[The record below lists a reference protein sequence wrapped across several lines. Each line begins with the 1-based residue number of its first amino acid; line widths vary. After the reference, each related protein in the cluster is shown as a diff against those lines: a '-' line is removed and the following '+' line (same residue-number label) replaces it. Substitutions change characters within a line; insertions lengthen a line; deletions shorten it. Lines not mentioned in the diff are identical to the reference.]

1 MLKRGGG
8 GGTGRPKGSKNRLN
22 WAFVT
27 ALAEDFE
34 QHGIETIRICRVEKP
49 NEYLKIV
56 AGLMPREF
64 TFEDNRLGELSDDE
78 LDAVI
83 AYARQQLAA
92 TERELISD
100 ARGRE
105 EPAPDREP
113 ARLLQALPEA
123 S

>member
-1 MLKRGGG
+1 MLKRGG

-83 AYARQQLAA
+83 EYARQRL
-92 TERELISD
+92 TIKRELTID
-100 ARGRE
+100 VGGGE
-105 EPAPDREP
+105 EPALNGEP
-113 ARLLQALPEA
+113 TPLLQTVSEA

>member
-1 MLKRGGG
+1 MLKRGG

-34 QHGIETIRICRVEKP
+34 EHGIETIRICRVEKP
-49 NEYLKIV
+49 SEYLKIV

-64 TFEDNRLGELSDDE
+64 TFEDNRLGDLTDDE

-83 AYARQQLAA
+83 EYARHRL
-92 TERELISD
+92 TIKRELVGDVGGGEAKTINGEST
-100 ARGRE
+100 
-105 EPAPDREP
+105 
-113 ARLLQALPEA
+113 RLLQALPEA

>member
-1 MLKRGGG
+1 MLKRGG

-64 TFEDNRLGELSDDE
+64 TFEDNRLQDLSDDE
-78 LDAVI
+78 LDAI
-83 AYARQQLAA
+83 LEFARQRLAA
-92 TERELISD
+92 TAKRELISY
-100 ARGRE
+100 AGSRE
-105 EPAPDREP
+105 EPALNGEQ
-113 ARLLQALPEA
+113 ARLLQALPKA

>member
-8 GGTGRPKGSKNRLN
+8 STGRPKGSKNRLN

-27 ALAEDFE
+27 ALAQDFE
-34 QHGIETIRICRVEKP
+34 EHGIETIRICRVEKP

-64 TFEDNRLGELSDDE
+64 TLEDNRLGELSDDE

-83 AYARQQLAA
+83 EYARQRL
-92 TERELISD
+92 TIKRELTIDVGS
-100 ARGRE
+100 RE
-105 EPAPDREP
+105 EPALNGEP
-113 ARLLQALPEA
+113 ARLLQTVSEA

>member
-1 MLKRGGG
+1 MLKRG

-64 TFEDNRLGELSDDE
+64 TFEDNRLGELSDEE
-78 LDAVI
+78 LDGVI
-83 AYARQQLAA
+83 EYARQRLTAK
-92 TERELISD
+92 RELVIDVGS
-100 ARGRE
+100 RE
-105 EPAPDREP
+105 EPTLNGEQ
-113 ARLLQALPEA
+113 ARLLQAIPET